1 MPSCKMR
8 CIILFLGICSFLV
21 NSNAKTTTITADN
34 GVRYILDLDNHTAE
48 VTYKNGFSVAN
59 TKSNY
64 TFTDIVIPEKVKYQ
78 DEEYLVT
85 SIGDQAFYNC
95 SNLIHIEVPDN
106 IVSIGESA
114 FYKCQ
119 NLIAFDFP
127 EELTSIGKAAFYWC
141 SKIESLVFPLKL
153 TELPEIGFEY
163 FYALNYILFPPGI
176 SYIGNNSFYTPSTI
190 KDKIICLNPNPI
202 ELDGFN
208 VFATQVW
215 NGTKIYV
222 PSGSVDAYK
231 KLNGWNKAKNLLP
244 LKEASSVTI
253 NGSEHAVKVGQQLQ
267 LEASLLPADV
277 TCDIVEWKVENPE
290 IAKISQK
297 GVVTGVSPGQ
307 TNIIAVTLDG
317 SNLTAEYPVTVIADQ
332 IVILG
337 DSNDNGIVTVADV
350 ITTAYHLVGLPTSG
364 WNFLNADVT
373 QDNLI
378 TVADITATTDI
389 ILNGNDPLNIR
400 KKISGAT
407 NCLEGCLKVMDFT
420 IKPGETFMTSVE
432 LALTEGKE
440 VSYAGVQFD
449 IVVPE
454 SIVLKDVIAG
464 TALSKYNVSYKER
477 GSGIIRIVVY
487 ANGAEATSATDDILY
502 LKFSADSDAQAG
514 VLQGR
519 VSNVFLS
526 DPLGQDIFLENSEFN
541 ISVKAT
547 EPDEPDE
554 PEPTVE
560 PADTPAQLLRKGDG
574 TSHTFVA
581 MMAKSDALLEAEGY
595 RYVFG
600 YDNLSEGIKVIDDT
614 PWRYAHTSD
623 EIYWNSA
630 NDFWVF
636 AYYVGDDGMM
646 HVSSR
651 RHLDGRED
659 DDFNPHEL
667 MGFASRE
674 ETHTTGIYTLDGQ
687 YVGKEITNLTT
698 GIYIVRTTNSSYKIV
713 R

>member
-8 CIILFLGICSFLV
+8 YIILFLGICSFFV
-21 NSNAKTTTITADN
+21 NSIAQNTTITADN
-34 GVRYILDLDNHTAE
+34 GVRYILDLENHTAE
-48 VTYKNGFSVAN
+48 VTYKSGFSVASTN
-59 TKSNY
+59 SNY
-64 TFTDIVIPEKVKYQ
+64 TFTEIVIPEKVNYQ
-78 DEEYLVT
+78 DEDYLVT
-85 SIGDQAFYNC
+85 SIGNQAFYNC
-95 SNLIHIEVPDN
+95 LNLIHIEVPDN

-119 NLIAFDFP
+119 NLVAFDFP

-176 SYIGNNSFYTPSTI
+176 SYIGSNSFYTPSII

-202 ELDGFN
+202 ELNGFN

-215 NGTKIYV
+215 NSTKIYV
-222 PSGSVDAYK
+222 PSGSVEAYK

-244 LKEASSVTI
+244 LTEASSVTI
-253 NGSEHAVKVGQQLQ
+253 TGSEHTIKLGQQLQ
-267 LEASLLPADV
+267 LEASLLPGDV
-277 TCDIVEWKVENPE
+277 TCDIVEWRVENPE

-297 GVVTGVSPGQ
+297 GIVTGISPGQ
-307 TNIIAVTLDG
+307 TNVIAVTLDG
-317 SNLTAEYPVTVIADQ
+317 SNLTAEYPVTV
-332 IVILG
+332 VSNESVLLG

-373 QDNLI
+373 QDNMI

-389 ILNGNDPLNIR
+389 ILNGGDLLNVR
-400 KKISGAT
+400 KRVSGAA
-407 NCLEGCLKVMDFT
+407 NGLEGCLRVLDFT
-420 IKPGETFMTSVE
+420 IKAGETYMTKVE
-432 LALTEGKE
+432 LDVAEGE
-440 VSYAGVQFD
+440 EISYAGMQFD

-454 SIVLKDVIAG
+454 DIVLEDVIAG
-464 TALSKYNVSYKER
+464 TAISKYNVSYKDR
-477 GSGIIRIVVY
+477 GSGIIRIVAY
-487 ANGAEATSATDDILY
+487 SNGADAISATEDILY
-502 LKFSADSDAQAG
+502 LKFSADSNAEGG

-519 VSNVFLS
+519 VSNVYLS
-526 DPLGQDIFLENSEFN
+526 DPLGQDILLNDSEFN
-541 ISVKAT
+541 ISVTAR
-547 EPDEPDE
+547 EPDE

-560 PADTPAQLLRKGDG
+560 PAETPAQLLRKGDG

-581 MMAKSDALLEAEGY
+581 MMDRSDAQLEAEGY

-600 YDNLSEGIKVIDDT
+600 YDNMTEGIKVIDDT
-614 PWRYAHTSD
+614 PWRYAHTSE

-636 AYYVGDDGMM
+636 AYYVDEEGTM

-651 RHLDGRED
+651 RHLDGSVD
-659 DDFNPHEL
+659 NDFNPDEL
-667 MGFASRE
+667 VGIASRGGE
-674 ETHTTGIYTLDGQ
+674 QIIGIYTVDGQ
-687 YVGKEITNLTT
+687 YVGKEITTLAA
-698 GIYIVRTTNSSYKIV
+698 GIYIVRTTNSSYKII